1 MNDYFLIQFL
11 IYLLR
16 WIASAFIMMIPL
28 WFLVRT
34 KCCKGKYQEYIHL
47 ILVQIIGAFI
57 FYNIDKYIFK

>member
-1 MNDYFLIQFL
+1 MDYFSYQFI

-16 WIASAFIMMIPL
+16 WIVSGIVILPFIYLLINY
-28 WFLVRT
+28 

-47 ILVQIIGAFI
+47 ILVQVIGAFI